1 MDTKHVRPSQWPGSV
16 QAAFF
21 GLLVA
26 GPLLAVGPAT
36 IGPQA
41 NCTYSSAAPASVQ
54 AAIDAGYDEI
64 RLVGGVTY
72 TGNLFIGGD
81 LDVTLSG
88 GFADCAS
95 AAAGQL
101 PTTPVRSNLR
111 SSAALSAA
119 VILAESGQRR
129 RKVILRLLDIQPPAG
144 ATTTG
149 SGLVVSGLL
158 DAVLDRSRISRFRYA
173 GAGGGAIVA
182 GSDLLLMQ
190 SEISDNFGSNG
201 GGLFCSNG
209 SVELD
214 AASRLLLNVA
224 NGVGAN
230 LGHGGGAYL
239 EDCDLRSSARVLP
252 AALGGTSGIIGNRAG
267 QSGGGIYADH
277 SLVQIH
283 GGPLCGL
290 SEVAL
295 CQPRLAIVALN
306 RAGSKGGGLAL
317 HHSEAFID
325 FTQISQNEALSE
337 GGGIHVAD
345 NSNVRF
351 GGLAALYP
359 NYDRSHCHEGR
370 LCDVLSGNRLRV
382 DALVTGNG
390 GGVAVVNSVFT
401 GADLYF
407 ADNSAA
413 AGNSLHASG
422 TSSTLLVQILLKQ
435 AELAANSLGLSA
447 FEFSDTSTAEI
458 RGSTLLSWHDQNV
471 VVRAEGSAT
480 LNLRE
485 SLVGTFVPG
494 DFSLQGVT
502 NAVTT
507 GECNAHIGA
516 TNQPEV
522 FVIQADASDLDA
534 LDPIAPA
541 PTGRLVDTCASAA
554 VAPSAQDIYG
564 RPRVARVSAAAP
576 GQLLD
581 IGALEV
587 PTETLFASSFE

>member
-1 MDTKHVRPSQWPGSV
+1 
-16 QAAFF
+16 
-21 GLLVA
+21 
-26 GPLLAVGPAT
+26 
-36 IGPQA
+36 
-41 NCTYSSAAPASVQ
+41 
-54 AAIDAGYDEI
+54 
-64 RLVGGVTY
+64 
-72 TGNLFIGGD
+72 
-81 LDVTLSG
+81 
-88 GFADCAS
+88 
-95 AAAGQL
+95 
-101 PTTPVRSNLR
+101 
-111 SSAALSAA
+111 LSAA
-119 VILAESGQRR
+119 IILAESGQRR

-158 DAVLDRSRISRFRYA
+158 DAVLDRSRISRFRYS
-173 GAGGGAIVA
+173 GAGGGVIVA
-182 GSDLLLMQ
+182 GGDLLLTQ

-230 LGHGGGAYL
+230 VGHGGGAYL
-239 EDCDLRSSARVLP
+239 EDCDLRSSGRVLP
-252 AALGGTSGIIGNRAG
+252 AALGGTSGIIGNRAT

-277 SLVQIH
+277 SLVHIH

-290 SEVAL
+290 SDVAL

-317 HHSEAFID
+317 HNSEAFID
-325 FTQISQNEALSE
+325 FTQISQNEAVSE

-345 NSNVRF
+345 DSNVRF

-359 NYDRSHCHEGR
+359 NYDRSHCHEAR
-370 LCDVLSGNRLRV
+370 LCDAMIGNRLHA
-382 DALVTGNG
+382 DA
-390 GGVAVVNSVFT
+390 VFT

-407 ADNSAA
+407 ADNAAA

-422 TSSTLLVQILLKQ
+422 TASTLLVQVVLKQ
-435 AELAANSLGLSA
+435 VELAANTLGLSA
-447 FEFSDTSTAEI
+447 FEFSDTSITQI
-458 RGSTLLSWHDQNV
+458 RGATLLSWHDQNV
-471 VVRAEGSAT
+471 IVRAEGSAT

-485 SLVGTFVPG
+485 SLVGTFVAG

-502 NAVTT
+502 NSVTT

-516 TNQPEV
+516 TNRPGV
-522 FVIQADASDLDA
+522 FAVQADASDLDA

-541 PTGRLVDTCASAA
+541 LAGHLVDTCASAA
-554 VAPSAQDIYG
+554 VDASARDIYG

-581 IGALEV
+581 IGALEA
-587 PTETLFASSFE
+587 PTQLLFASSFE